1 MLLDAARAHDVQL
14 AASWM
19 IGDSGHDV
27 QAGRNAG
34 CKTAQVVADAQSA
47 SGGADL
53 VANSLLDATRKILQ
67 VD

>member
-1 MLLDAARAHDVQL
+1 MLLDAACAHDVQL

-34 CKTAQVVADAQSA
+34 CKTAQVVADEQSI
-47 SGGADL
+47 SGCPDL
-53 VANSLLDATRKILQ
+53 VAISLLDAVRKILQ
-67 VD
+67 VH